1 MKTCK
6 AYGFACFLLIFKIQA
21 KKSVIENM
29 KFKTDEQK
37 EFNARMSLTIK
48 ILKEGFSVQN

>member
-1 MKTCK
+1 
-6 AYGFACFLLIFKIQA
+6 
-21 KKSVIENM
+21 M

-48 ILKEGFSVQN
+48 ILKKALAYRINCLCQVLKVHE